1 MSEERYVTGIRLDY
15 GSMKIIFRDA
25 REIKVKNNILRFI
38 TAVTCLGNNTD
49 EDGQIVWTQFAPWV
63 HSGLEGIIPNP
74 VYIRYNLIRPQ
85 HTAITVYLEHTEGY
99 EIIPGY

>member
-1 MSEERYVTGIRLDY
+1 MSEERYTQGIKLDY

-25 REIKVKNNILRFI
+25 REIKVKNNILKFV

-49 EDGQIVWTQFAPWV
+49 EEGQRVWTRFAPWV

-74 VYIRYNLIRPQ
+74 IYIRYSSAGIR
-85 HTAITVYLEHTEGY
+85 TTKVTVYLQYTEGH